1 MNGYKMIVSRLS
13 HLTDRLAI
21 SANILGALLV
31 LLIVVVINTDVF
43 MRTIFIAPIR
53 GVVEIV
59 EISIVAIVFL
69 QLPDLVRIGRLTRSD
84 AFLEGMTSYRPAVG
98 HTLRR
103 AFDLL
108 SAGFM
113 GLVIYAIAP
122 TVIEDYE
129 EGAYVGTEGV
139 FTAPEWPLKLIIVVG
154 ASLCLA
160 RWLLNAISPKGPQS
174 PGGFVAAGPPIGAQ
188 KIQPNAAENSNDGD

>member
-1 MNGYKMIVSRLS
+1 VKGYHLITSRLS
-13 HLTDRLAI
+13 RLTDRLAV
-21 SANILGALLV
+21 SANVLGALVV
-31 LLIVVVINTDVF
+31 LLVVVVINADVF
-43 MRTIFIAPIR
+43 MRTVFTAPIR

-84 AFLEGMTSYRPAVG
+84 AFLEGMTTYRPKIGNAF
-98 HTLRR
+98 RR
-103 AFDLL
+103 SFDLL

-113 GLVIYAIAP
+113 ALIIYALAP
-122 TVIEDYE
+122 TVIEAYE
-129 EGAYVGTEGV
+129 EGAYIGTEGV

-160 RWLLNAISPKGPQS
+160 RWLLNAISTKGPQS
-174 PGGFVAAGPPIGAQ
+174 PGGFVAAGPVIGKAVDG
-188 KIQPNAAENSNDGD
+188 AEPTERTDDRS